1 MILHERH
8 ACTPKLLNGDAWN
21 PDKTRAYG
29 TRGSDA
35 AVTARPIA
43 PQVLS
48 QGLISEPLSTACI
61 APRSSPPPHPQAINP
76 AAAGARRK
84 GSPCRRREGER
95 AWSSPHSSIEERSAP
110 RRAGQRRRSRR
121 RRPRPPARTAQGG
134 HGAALLRPGRVA
146 KAGTAITHLA
156 RLTTTP
162 PRPWGPTNGAPWRRL
177 WPAANACPDWSKTLA
192 ARGRT
197 DENPSTLFF

>member
-1 MILHERH
+1 MNG
-8 ACTPKLLNGDAWN
+8 TPALPSCSTGRMEPGQDARVWYSLLSRS
-21 PDKTRAYG
+21 TIRA
-29 TRGSDA
+29 RPI
-35 AVTARPIA
+35 RPIA

-76 AAAGARRK
+76 AAGARRK

-146 KAGTAITHLA
+146 RTGQPLRLHHAHGA
-156 RLTTTP
+156 RRTELRGAAFGRP
-162 PRPWGPTNGAPWRRL
+162 PMLFLN
-177 WPAANACPDWSKTLA
+177 WSKTLA

-197 DENPSTLFF
+197 DESTHPPLFLLCFS